1 MSQERIVCAISEVS
15 WDTACTET
23 RIRKRLLHDSR
34 RTAVGNMVRAG
45 ISERVAMIISG
56 HQTRSV
62 FERYN
67 IVNDEDLRTAAT
79 KQELYL
85 RAQKSEMVRNMVT
98 ISKFEKA
105 AQSTKYEP
113 VKMREW
119 RKWHTHWT

>member
-1 MSQERIVCAISEVS
+1 MRDFRVS
-15 WDTACTET
+15 WDTACTENEVG
-23 RIRKRLLHDSR
+23 KRLLHDSR

-79 KQELYL
+79 K
-85 RAQKSEMVRNMVT
+85 
-98 ISKFEKA
+98 
-105 AQSTKYEP
+105 
-113 VKMREW
+113 
-119 RKWHTHWT
+119 